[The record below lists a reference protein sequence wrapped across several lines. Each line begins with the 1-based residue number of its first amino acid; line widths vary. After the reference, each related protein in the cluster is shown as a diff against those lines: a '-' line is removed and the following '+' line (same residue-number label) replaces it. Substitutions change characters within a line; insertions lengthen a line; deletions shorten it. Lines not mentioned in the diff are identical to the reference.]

1 MAYLRALLKITR
13 YKHESRS
20 MEAILEMSMLTNA
33 KKWEQSYLP
42 SKEQLKLHVDEEQF
56 LRHLMHDAFYSEKI
70 ESLAMAIHENNQKQW
85 I

>member
-1 MAYLRALLKITR
+1 MLKIKR

-70 ESLAMAIHENNQKQW
+70 EESCNGYS
-85 I
+85 

>member
-1 MAYLRALLKITR
+1 MLRALLKIPR
-13 YKHESRS
+13 YKNESRS

-33 KKWEQSYLP
+33 TKWEQSHLP

-70 ESLAMAIHENNQKQW
+70 ESLDRKSVV
-85 I
+85 